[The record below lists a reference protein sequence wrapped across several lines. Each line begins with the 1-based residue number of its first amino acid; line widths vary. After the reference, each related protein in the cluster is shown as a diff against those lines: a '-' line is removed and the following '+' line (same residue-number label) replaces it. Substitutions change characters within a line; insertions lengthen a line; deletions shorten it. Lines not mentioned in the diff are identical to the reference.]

1 MDIIIRELS
10 NIPHNTSG
18 LLTLVDVE
26 KDEATAYDGNA
37 LTVLQGLLFL

>member
-1 MDIIIRELS
+1 MVDIIIRELS

-26 KDEATAYDGNA
+26 KDEMNSGCEG
-37 LTVLQGLLFL
+37 TVLLQH